1 MYDKC
6 TCCLSF
12 FLQNITSFSLRMHCF
27 IVNFIIPKVTL
38 GKRLMA
44 TPSSCR
50 GSSQS
55 LDTTESSDIVGTP
68 HGLGKTPHHSGLE
81 VDRPLING
89 GVFVEIYPFKYYVH
103 EIQIFMEKNNHITI
117 SLEYTVRTWI
127 YHSVR
132 NMWYTCTWTHSFSV
146 YENLLIATLD
156 SCYCQE
162 EKQTC
167 SY

>member
-1 MYDKC
+1 MFYHLKSIQLPRSELLYSTEIFKLNMR
-6 TCCLSF
+6 TCMINVLAVYLF
-12 FLQNITSFSLRMHCF
+12 FLRNITSFSLKMHCF
-27 IVNFIIPKVTL
+27 IVNFIILKVIL

-68 HGLGKTPHHSGLE
+68 HGLGKTLHHSGLE

-89 GVFVEIYPFKYYVH
+89 GVFVERYPFKYYVH

-117 SLEYTVRTWI
+117 SLEYTVLT
-127 YHSVR
+127 
-132 NMWYTCTWTHSFSV
+132 
-146 YENLLIATLD
+146 
-156 SCYCQE
+156 
-162 EKQTC
+162 
-167 SY
+167 

>member
-1 MYDKC
+1 
-6 TCCLSF
+6 
-12 FLQNITSFSLRMHCF
+12 
-27 IVNFIIPKVTL
+27 
-38 GKRLMA
+38 MA

-117 SLEYTVRTWI
+117 SLEYTVLT
-127 YHSVR
+127 
-132 NMWYTCTWTHSFSV
+132 
-146 YENLLIATLD
+146 
-156 SCYCQE
+156 
-162 EKQTC
+162 
-167 SY
+167 

>member
-1 MYDKC
+1 MFYHLKSIQLPRSELLYSTEIFKLNMC
-6 TCCLSF
+6 TCMINVLAVYLF
-12 FLQNITSFSLRMHCF
+12 FLRNITSFSLRMHCF

-68 HGLGKTPHHSGLE
+68 HGLGKTLHHSGLA

-117 SLEYTVRTWI
+117 SLEYTVRT
-127 YHSVR
+127 
-132 NMWYTCTWTHSFSV
+132 
-146 YENLLIATLD
+146 
-156 SCYCQE
+156 
-162 EKQTC
+162 
-167 SY
+167 

>member
-1 MYDKC
+1 MIYHLKSIPLPRSEILYSTEIFKLYMC
-6 TCCLSF
+6 MINVLAVYLF
-12 FLQNITSFSLRMHCF
+12 FLRNITSFSLRMHCF

-68 HGLGKTPHHSGLE
+68 HGLGKTLHHSGLA

-117 SLEYTVRTWI
+117 SLEYTVRT
-127 YHSVR
+127 
-132 NMWYTCTWTHSFSV
+132 
-146 YENLLIATLD
+146 
-156 SCYCQE
+156 
-162 EKQTC
+162 
-167 SY
+167 

>member
-1 MYDKC
+1 
-6 TCCLSF
+6 
-12 FLQNITSFSLRMHCF
+12 
-27 IVNFIIPKVTL
+27 
-38 GKRLMA
+38 MA

-68 HGLGKTPHHSGLE
+68 HGLGKTLHHSVLE

-117 SLEYTVRTWI
+117 SLEYTVRT
-127 YHSVR
+127 
-132 NMWYTCTWTHSFSV
+132 
-146 YENLLIATLD
+146 
-156 SCYCQE
+156 
-162 EKQTC
+162 
-167 SY
+167 

>member
-55 LDTTESSDIVGTP
+55 LDTTESSGIVGTP

-103 EIQIFMEKNNHITI
+103 EIQIFYGKKQ
-117 SLEYTVRTWI
+117 S
-127 YHSVR
+127 YHHFIGIHCAYM
-132 NMWYTCTWTHSFSV
+132 NLSFS
-146 YENLLIATLD
+146 
-156 SCYCQE
+156 
-162 EKQTC
+162 
-167 SY
+167 

>member
-1 MYDKC
+1 MIYHLKSIPLPRSEILYSTEIFKLNMC
-6 TCCLSF
+6 TCMINVLAVYLF
-12 FLQNITSFSLRMHCF
+12 FLRNITSFSLRMHCF
-27 IVNFIIPKVTL
+27 IVNFIILKVIL

-68 HGLGKTPHHSGLE
+68 HGLGKTLHHSGLE

-117 SLEYTVRTWI
+117 SLEYTVRT
-127 YHSVR
+127 
-132 NMWYTCTWTHSFSV
+132 
-146 YENLLIATLD
+146 
-156 SCYCQE
+156 
-162 EKQTC
+162 
-167 SY
+167 

>member
-1 MYDKC
+1 MFYHLKSIQLPRSELLYSTEIFKLNMC
-6 TCCLSF
+6 TCMINVLAVYLF
-12 FLQNITSFSLRMHCF
+12 FLRNITSFSLKMHCF
-27 IVNFIIPKVTL
+27 IVNFIILKVTL

-68 HGLGKTPHHSGLE
+68 HGLGKTPHHSGLA

-117 SLEYTVRTWI
+117 SLEYTVRT
-127 YHSVR
+127 
-132 NMWYTCTWTHSFSV
+132 
-146 YENLLIATLD
+146 
-156 SCYCQE
+156 
-162 EKQTC
+162 
-167 SY
+167 

>member
-1 MYDKC
+1 MFYHLKSIPLSQSELLYSTQIFKLNMC
-6 TCCLSF
+6 TCMIHVNVLAFYLF
-12 FLQNITSFSLRMHCF
+12 FLRNITSFSLKMHCF
-27 IVNFIIPKVTL
+27 IVNFIILKVIL

-55 LDTTESSDIVGTP
+55 LDTTESSDIEGTP
-68 HGLGKTPHHSGLE
+68 HGLGKTLHHSGLE

-117 SLEYTVRTWI
+117 SLEYTVRT
-127 YHSVR
+127 
-132 NMWYTCTWTHSFSV
+132 
-146 YENLLIATLD
+146 
-156 SCYCQE
+156 
-162 EKQTC
+162 
-167 SY
+167 

>member
-1 MYDKC
+1 MY
-6 TCCLSF
+6 LLFIF
-12 FLQNITSFSLRMHCF
+12 FSSKYYIVFPEDALLHC
-27 IVNFIIPKVTL
+27 NFIIPKVTL

-68 HGLGKTPHHSGLE
+68 HGLGKTLHHSGLE

-132 NMWYTCTWTHSFSV
+132 NMWYTVHEPILFPCMRICW
-146 YENLLIATLD
+146 YICMYLL
-156 SCYCQE
+156 
-162 EKQTC
+162 
-167 SY
+167 